1 MSCYKKK
8 LKQIL
13 YKFLTIFF
21 FYISILKRILL
32 KINEQKIN
40 DKFNNFKDLLTFTY
54 NLQKI

>member
-13 YKFLTIFF
+13 YKFLAIF

-40 DKFNNFKDLLTFTY
+40 DKFNNFKDLLIFTY

>member
-1 MSCYKKK
+1 MSCYKKKK

-13 YKFLTIFF
+13 YKFLAIF

>member
-13 YKFLTIFF
+13 YKFLAIF
-21 FYISILKRILL
+21 FYISILKKILL

-40 DKFNNFKDLLTFTY
+40 DKFNNFKDLITFTY

>member
-13 YKFLTIFF
+13 YKFLAIF
-21 FYISILKRILL
+21 FYISIFKRILL

>member
-13 YKFLTIFF
+13 YKFLAIF
-21 FYISILKRILL
+21 FYISIFKRIFL

>member
-1 MSCYKKK
+1 MSCYIKK

-13 YKFLTIFF
+13 YKFLAIF

>member
-13 YKFLTIFF
+13 YKFLAIF
-21 FYISILKRILL
+21 FYISILKKILL

>member
-13 YKFLTIFF
+13 YKFLAIF
-21 FYISILKRILL
+21 FYISIFKRIFL

-40 DKFNNFKDLLTFTY
+40 DKFNNFKNLLTFTY

>member
-13 YKFLTIFF
+13 YKFLAIF